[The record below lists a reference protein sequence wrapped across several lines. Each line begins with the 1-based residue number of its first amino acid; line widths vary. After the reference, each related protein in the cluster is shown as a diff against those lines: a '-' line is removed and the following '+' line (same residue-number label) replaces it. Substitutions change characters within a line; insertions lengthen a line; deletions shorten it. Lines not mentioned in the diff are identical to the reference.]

1 MPEKKVKTKI
11 EEIAANFLDGEKLK
25 NFLDFNESLSQ
36 KNLSKS
42 TTSTGKNG
50 YQGWAVRYKG
60 SMICHFRAYKD
71 YWFISYF
78 KSVDINECEGLIS
91 DELKEFILENIVSP
105 LCQGCKGQNDRIILG
120 KKHEK
125 VCGCHLVH
133 LKNPSGQALEYAK
146 ELVLINKAIVDD
158 IAESKV

>member
-1 MPEKKVKTKI
+1 MSETAKSKI
-11 EEIAANFLDGEKLK
+11 EEIAENYLDGEKLK
-25 NFLDFNESLSQ
+25 CFLDFNESLKK

-60 SMICHFRAYKD
+60 HMICHFRAYRD

-78 KSVDINECEGLIS
+78 KSVDINKCEKYVS

-105 LCQGCKGQNDRIILG
+105 LCQGCQGQDDRIILG
-120 KKHEK
+120 KKFAK
-125 VCGCHLVH
+125 VCGCHLLH
-133 LKNPSGQALEYAK
+133 LKNPNGKALEHAK
-146 ELVLINKAIVDD
+146 ELIMVNKNIIDN
-158 IAESKV
+158 ISAEKA